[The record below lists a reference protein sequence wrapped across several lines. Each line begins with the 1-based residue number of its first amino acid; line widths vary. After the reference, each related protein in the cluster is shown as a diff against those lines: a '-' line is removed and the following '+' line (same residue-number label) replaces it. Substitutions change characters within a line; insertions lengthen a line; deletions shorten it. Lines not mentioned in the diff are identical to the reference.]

1 MPWIWMLPAAGAV
14 ILWAVSLGRVLCSS
28 SPSCMLLSSPFL
40 SSRRGDRMSRSV
52 LLALAH
58 PDDESMFFTP
68 TILFLK
74 SKGHNIHILC
84 MSQGNA
90 DGLGNIRKEEL
101 YLACA
106 TLKIPAEH
114 VEVLDHPEL
123 QDGFHEKWNHGLLAE
138 LTMAQ
143 AQLWDI
149 DTIVT
154 FDSHG
159 ISGHPNHS
167 DVHHGICK
175 LLHDNG
181 QGYIEAW
188 ELVSLNIFRKYSG
201 PVDIWLSSSI
211 LSSGSKQFHTLVN
224 NSPSRSFEAMAAH
237 KSQWVW
243 FRRLFVLFSSYTYMN
258 VLHKI

>member
-1 MPWIWMLPAAGAV
+1 MAWILMLPAAGAV
-14 ILWAVSLGRVLCSS
+14 LLWAVSLGRVLSS
-28 SPSCMLLSSPFL
+28 TSPSCLPPNSPFL
-40 SSRRGDRMSRSV
+40 SSRRSDRMSRNV
-52 LLALAH
+52 LLVLAH

-106 TLKIPAEH
+106 TLKISAEH
-114 VEVLDHPEL
+114 VKVLDHPEL
-123 QDGFHEKWNHGLLAE
+123 QDGFHEKWDHGLLAE

-175 LLHDNG
+175 LLRDNG
-181 QGYIEAW
+181 QGHIEAW

-201 PVDIWLSSSI
+201 PVDIWLSSFI
-211 LSSGSKQFHTLVN
+211 LSLSSKQPFHTLVN

-237 KSQWVW
+237 KSQWVCVTQK
-243 FRRLFVLFSSYTYMN
+243 VLMN
-258 VLHKI
+258 